1 MWTSHVVANTDESPF
16 AGFWQAIEHVAWRR
30 YWRTPSTTSYRI
42 DEFDYFPKGTTAL
55 LAPRTLLIDAF
66 DAFEPTITDWSKAN
80 DDTAVL
86 RWVAERVPINISPSY
101 ASTYHARVDLASFLR
116 HANHR
121 GTVLIDGYLRP
132 GTRFAV
138 PIVIVLAA
146 SPVGAV
152 IALRHP
158 KVALG
163 LAATGT
169 LRQGSRCARSGR
181 VAKTPITLAKLS
193 VPFGLCYL
201 AGMWRGVVL
210 RLRGRVAEPT
220 VDA

>member
-1 MWTSHVVANTDESPF
+1 M
-16 AGFWQAIEHVAWRR
+16 
-30 YWRTPSTTSYRI
+30 
-42 DEFDYFPKGTTAL
+42 
-55 LAPRTLLIDAF
+55 
-66 DAFEPTITDWSKAN
+66 
-80 DDTAVL
+80 L
-86 RWVAERVPINISPSY
+86 RWVAERVPINISPGY

-152 IALRHP
+152 LALRHP

-169 LRQGSRCARSGR
+169 VAAGVTVRALGH
-181 VAKTPITLAKLS
+181 VAKTPSPSPSSPSRSDSATSPACGAAS
-193 VPFGLCYL
+193 YCDF
-201 AGMWRGVVL
+201 AGAWPNRPSPVRIL
-210 RLRGRVAEPT
+210 
-220 VDA
+220 DA